1 MEKKIFKY
9 DKAVKRLEEII
20 KEIESNESD
29 IDTLADKLKEAK
41 SLLKLCKEKLFAVD
55 KSIKDVLQEKD
66 KK

>member
-29 IDTLADKLKEAK
+29 IDTLADKLKEAN